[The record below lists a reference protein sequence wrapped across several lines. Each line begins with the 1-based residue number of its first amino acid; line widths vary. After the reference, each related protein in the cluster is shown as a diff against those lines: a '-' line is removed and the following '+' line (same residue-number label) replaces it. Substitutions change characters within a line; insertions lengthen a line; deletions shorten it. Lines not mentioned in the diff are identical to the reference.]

1 MIASVLIILLAGS
14 LRIHHIAKRS
24 LWLDEAI
31 AANISRGTLPETLIL
46 TRGFH
51 SAPIIDP
58 LILYAVE
65 RVGSGPLAVR
75 IPSLVASVLAV
86 FVMLCFVTIPSIDYQ
101 TAGLSALMLSVSAA
115 QIRYAQEVREYS
127 LSVLYAGVLLY
138 VFLSFISKKEEDNSP
153 IPLYVTLFVAPLV
166 QYGLV
171 LFSFGVLAALL
182 IWAFTDDKGRRRITQ
197 IMAASGFLAF
207 GGLLSFFLTLRYQW
221 GDDAWYMKDYFWAPG
236 SNIFRFITY
245 NTHHLITFL
254 LPGLAAAS
262 ISFLTIV
269 IYLAASIRRRIL
281 PPLAVL
287 ACTSCGTVLICSLLH
302 FYPYGGI
309 RQCLFL
315 APILCLLASASLVQV
330 ANRFTGRAKSMV
342 FIAIVCVV
350 VVSGVFQIRL
360 LKPYAEIEN
369 IQQVLLVLQ
378 SHIEPGDG
386 VYIYPG
392 AAFAVDF
399 YVRERD
405 RRFIYGDY
413 HQKEPE
419 KHVPEIL
426 AGLGPEENRLWL
438 VFSHIYRDEDKRI
451 LHDLSVDWKV
461 EPVLSVTGSALYLA
475 TRRRPGVDAA
485 PTGPTNTMIEAAKT
499 TPGADHTHDSF
510 WDWNVRNS
518 RYPAH

>member
-1 MIASVLIILLAGS
+1 
-14 LRIHHIAKRS
+14 
-24 LWLDEAI
+24 
-31 AANISRGTLPETLIL
+31 
-46 TRGFH
+46 
-51 SAPIIDP
+51 
-58 LILYAVE
+58 
-65 RVGSGPLAVR
+65 
-75 IPSLVASVLAV
+75 
-86 FVMLCFVTIPSIDYQ
+86 
-101 TAGLSALMLSVSAA
+101 
-115 QIRYAQEVREYS
+115 
-127 LSVLYAGVLLY
+127 
-138 VFLSFISKKEEDNSP
+138 
-153 IPLYVTLFVAPLV
+153 
-166 QYGLV
+166 
-171 LFSFGVLAALL
+171 
-182 IWAFTDDKGRRRITQ
+182 
-197 IMAASGFLAF
+197 
-207 GGLLSFFLTLRYQW
+207 
-221 GDDAWYMKDYFWAPG
+221 
-236 SNIFRFITY
+236 
-245 NTHHLITFL
+245 
-254 LPGLAAAS
+254 
-262 ISFLTIV
+262 
-269 IYLAASIRRRIL
+269 
-281 PPLAVL
+281 
-287 ACTSCGTVLICSLLH
+287 
-302 FYPYGGI
+302 
-309 RQCLFL
+309 
-315 APILCLLASASLVQV
+315 
-330 ANRFTGRAKSMV
+330 MV